1 MKVRGVQ
8 KRRDVD
14 PQTYSR
20 VNGFLKRHKDES
32 IEEKIVFSING
43 MGTIGCPYAKDKNLK
58 KKNSRQRSCTIHK
71 NESKMEHR
79 FKRKMQHYITS
90 R

>member
-1 MKVRGVQ
+1 MYFKSPWRSKGSCGGNAGRKSEVQ
-8 KRRDVD
+8 AICIMASNRPQQRRDVD

-20 VNGFLKRHKDES
+20 VNGFLKRRKDEL

-58 KKNSRQRSCTIHK
+58 KK
-71 NESKMEHR
+71 R
-79 FKRKMQHYITS
+79 F
-90 R
+90 

>member
-1 MKVRGVQ
+1 MYCKAAVIKTECCVKNTQHINRPQ
-8 KRRDVD
+8 QRRDVD

-20 VNGFLKRHKDES
+20 VNGFLKRRKDEL

-58 KKNSRQRSCTIHK
+58 KK
-71 NESKMEHR
+71 R
-79 FKRKMQHYITS
+79 F
-90 R
+90 